1 VVGLAQLVER
11 QIVVLEVVG
20 SIPTSHPTLLSQRP
34 PRYTETMTIDERLE
48 KLTERH
54 EALTQSVELMIAEG
68 RETSSRISGLERLA
82 QQDGENIRA
91 LARIAEIHER
101 RLTGVEGGE

>member
-1 VVGLAQLVER
+1 MERSHVVGLAQLVER

-20 SIPTSHPTLLSQRP
+20 SNPTSHPTLTR
-34 PRYTETMTIDERLE
+34 EAVCTMTIDERLE

-68 RETSSRISGLERLA
+68 RETSSRISALERLA

-91 LARIAEIHER
+91 LARIAEI
-101 RLTGVEGGE
+101 TSGG